1 VTGEPPLR
9 VALLEPAGRG
19 GIHHYSRALAT
30 ALAAAGTAVTL
41 VTAHDHEFRADDA
54 RQPPPFAIAPR
65 FARLATEPRA
75 LLRTLRQLA
84 PDLLHLQSG
93 THPLLHLGLLHA
105 ARAATGAPA
114 IVTAHD
120 LQPKNSGRVGAW
132 CAARLHAAAAA
143 IVVHSESLRAE
154 LVARQPRLAHRVVVV
169 PHGDYA
175 FLAPPAAR
183 RPAAA
188 GAPPTLLFF
197 GHVHPEKGLADL
209 IAALPAIAAAQPAV
223 RLIVAGKLEQEFAP
237 LERLAQ
243 KLGVSARID
252 WRLGYVPAAELPA
265 LFAAA
270 TVVVLPY
277 RAAAQ
282 SGVLFL
288 AAACEKPV
296 LATRVGALPETVVDG
311 ESGRLVA
318 PEDPAALAA
327 AATALIGNRAVAAE
341 MGKKLAQRCRTEGSW
356 SAIAAQTLALYAR
369 ARGAARPSPSQ
380 GAAASAC
387 RRRQGEPIVRS

>member
-1 VTGEPPLR
+1 MNAEAPLR

-30 ALAAAGTAVTL
+30 ALAAAGAAVTL

-54 RQPPPFAIAPR
+54 RQPPPFAVAPQ
-65 FARLATEPRA
+65 FARLATRPRA
-75 LLRTLRQLA
+75 LLRTLRELA

-93 THPLLHLGLLHA
+93 THPLLHLGLLRA
-105 ARAATGAPA
+105 AQAATGAPA

-120 LQPKNSGRVGAW
+120 LQPKNSGRFGAW

-143 IVVHSESLRAE
+143 IVVHSESLRAD
-154 LVARQPRLAHRVVVV
+154 LVSRQPRLARRVVVV
-169 PHGDYA
+169 PHGDYT

-183 RPAAA
+183 LPATA

-197 GHVHPEKGLADL
+197 GHIHPEKGLADL
-209 IAALPAIAAAQPAV
+209 VAALPAIAAAQPAV

-237 LERLAQ
+237 LARLAQ
-243 KLGVSARID
+243 ELGVSERID
-252 WRLGYVPAAELPA
+252 WRLGYVPAAALPA

-318 PEDPAALAA
+318 PENPAALAA
-327 AATALIGNRAVAAE
+327 AAAELIGNRSEAAE

-356 SAIAAQTLALYAR
+356 SAIAAQTLALYGR
-369 ARGAARPSPSQ
+369 VRVELHLRPDQ
-380 GAAASAC
+380 GAAPSAC
-387 RRRQGEPIVRS
+387 RRNHGDPIVRA